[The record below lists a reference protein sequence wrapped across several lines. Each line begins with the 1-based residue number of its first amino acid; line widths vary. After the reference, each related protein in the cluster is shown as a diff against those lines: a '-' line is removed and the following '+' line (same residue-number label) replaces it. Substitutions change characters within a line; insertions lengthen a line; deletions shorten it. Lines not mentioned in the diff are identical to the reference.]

1 MSTDLSKQQV
11 LEAYP
16 KTTPHIDF
24 TEILARDPN
33 ANTKILLLLKKQK
46 TLWRRRNNVS
56 LYVPETLQV
65 RLK

>member
-1 MSTDLSKQQV
+1 MMSTDLSKQQV

-16 KTTPHIDF
+16 KTTHHIDF

-46 TLWRRRNNVS
+46 TLW
-56 LYVPETLQV
+56 
-65 RLK
+65 

>member
-16 KTTPHIDF
+16 KTTHHIDF